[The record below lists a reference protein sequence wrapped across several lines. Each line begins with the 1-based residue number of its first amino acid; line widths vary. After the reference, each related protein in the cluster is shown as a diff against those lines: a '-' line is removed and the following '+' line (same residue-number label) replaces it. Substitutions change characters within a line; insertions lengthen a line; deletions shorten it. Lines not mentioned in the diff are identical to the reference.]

1 MLQSLTLSF
10 LCIPWKLVAVI
21 FQWDY
26 VLSLMIPT
34 SRGCNL
40 FPEGTYSQVIE
51 GPERSESIHLLR
63 RIRTWSSSSDLRI
76 HCFAIRQT
84 HSLTVPRAFWLLI
97 NNTHRE
103 SVKHCNA
110 QRSSLPSDF
119 DLLVSTTSK
128 VRLGRFK
135 VRQKLPLI
143 AQSVDI
149 FSFKP
154 STAQDHLPL
163 HDLAYDFQPSPVLSP
178 RLLLPVCRIIGDSGK
193 NIWSGS
199 LYLANQSMTRN
210 RRSSGTSE
218 KGAQDAASAFVRHF
232 LTEVEGAGKSG
243 LMYGNPLA
251 IERDRYDV

>member
-10 LCIPWKLVAVI
+10 LCIPWKLVAVM

-26 VLSLMIPT
+26 VPSLMIPT

-40 FPEGTYSQVIE
+40 FPEGTYSQVIK

-63 RIRTWSSSSDLRI
+63 RIRTWSSSLDLRI
-76 HCFAIRQT
+76 HCLAIRQT
-84 HSLTVPRAFWLLI
+84 HSFWLLI
-97 NNTHRE
+97 NNIHRE
-103 SVKHCNA
+103 SVYQCNA
-110 QRSSLPSDF
+110 QRSSLPSNF

-143 AQSVDI
+143 AQSVDT

-154 STAQDHLPL
+154 STAQDHSPL
-163 HDLAYDFQPSPVLSP
+163 YDLAYDFQPSPVLSP
-178 RLLLPVCRIIGDSGK
+178 RLLLPVCRVIGDSSK
-193 NIWSGS
+193 NVWSGS

-210 RRSSGTSE
+210 RRSPGTS
-218 KGAQDAASAFVRHF
+218 
-232 LTEVEGAGKSG
+232 
-243 LMYGNPLA
+243 
-251 IERDRYDV
+251 